1 MNLVVLISG
10 KGTNCEEILKHQE
23 LFNYNVSLIVTN
35 RVDYPRFGNRS
46 AAEEYCAKR
55 NNNCK
60 MKNKVNYY
68 FKPNLKINF
77 FNKKFKYFAKF
88 HFFA

>member
-60 MKNKVNYY
+60 FECVIK
-68 FKPNLKINF
+68 
-77 FNKKFKYFAKF
+77 
-88 HFFA
+88 